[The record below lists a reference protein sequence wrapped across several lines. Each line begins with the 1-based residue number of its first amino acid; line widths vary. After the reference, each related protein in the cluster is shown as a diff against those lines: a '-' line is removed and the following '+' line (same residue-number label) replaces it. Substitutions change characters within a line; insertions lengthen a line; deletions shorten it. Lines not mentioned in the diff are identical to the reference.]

1 MLCCCPA
8 PSLTHFHRIQ
18 RQYFE
23 KEAAAGRLATWVPPV
38 EEPPRTLLQ
47 TVGLPGFTSTYKQDA
62 ELSVATTMS
71 KNMWT
76 SNPGYVL
83 RDGAHMASSMHK
95 DYVWDEDA
103 VSSKGVVSSAG

>member
-1 MLCCCPA
+1 
-8 PSLTHFHRIQ
+8 
-18 RQYFE
+18 
-23 KEAAAGRLATWVPPV
+23 VPPV
-38 EEPPRTLLQ
+38 KEPPKTLLQ
-47 TVGLPGFTSTYKQDA
+47 TVGLPGFTGTYKQDA

-83 RDGAHMASSMHK
+83 RDGAHMASSMHR

-103 VSSKGVVSSAG
+103 VSSCAMHPVCSAGYNFHRRAVCSLSFLS